1 MSSVLIID
9 DSSTIR
15 EKVRSV
21 LTEARLFER
30 YLEAGNGLE
39 GIKVLSQESVDLIIC
54 DMMMPQMD
62 GVKFL
67 DFLGQ
72 DLRMGNTLVIMLT
85 SRTDVLDKVR
95 SLEKGAVD
103 YMTKPFHPAELI
115 ARVKVML
122 RIKSLQDA
130 LKSKMLELE
139 RVSVMDSL
147 TGLYNQRYIYDAMTR
162 EINRAKRFH
171 LKLSCIMMDV
181 DHFKDVNDTYG
192 HQRGDTI
199 LKELAKIIQSILRGY
214 DFAVRYGGDEFILIL
229 CQNTAL
235 GAQIVAERI
244 REIVEANP
252 YLQEY
257 NGGRKLT
264 VSVGVATF
272 PDHTMGGYEELISK
286 ADHALYMAK
295 KRGRNQIAFGQAVLH
310 DSLAEDVS

>member
-15 EKVRSV
+15 EKVKS
-21 LTEARLFER
+21 LLKEADLFEN
-30 YLEAGNGLE
+30 YLEASNGLE
-39 GIKVLSQESVDLIIC
+39 GIKILSKEEVDLIIC

-67 DFLGQ
+67 EFLGR
-72 DLRMGNTLVIMLT
+72 DIRMGNVLVIMLT
-85 SRTDVLDKVR
+85 SRTEVLDKIK

-103 YMTKPFHPAELI
+103 YMTKPYHPAELL

-122 RIKSLQDA
+122 RIKNLQDT
-130 LKSKMLELE
+130 LKIKMQELE
-139 RVSVMDSL
+139 KVSVMDSL
-147 TGLYNQRYIYDAMTR
+147 TGLYNQRYLYDAMNR

-171 LKLSCIMMDV
+171 LKLSCIMLDI
-181 DHFKDVNDTYG
+181 DHFKEVNDTFG

-199 LKELAKIIQSILRGY
+199 LKELAKIILSILRGY
-214 DFAVRYGGDEFILIL
+214 DFAVRYGGDEFIIIL

-244 REIVEANP
+244 REIIQENP
-252 YLQEY
+252 RLRAL
-257 NGGRKLT
+257 NGNKKLT
-264 VSVGVATF
+264 ISAGVATY
-272 PDHTMGGYEELISK
+272 PDQVQGGYEELISK

-295 KRGRNQIAFGQAVLH
+295 KRGRNQVAFETSNAHAGLQ
-310 DSLAEDVS
+310 E